1 MHDIRVIS
9 IILTNRSSFVS
20 PIKMSAIMSRML
32 KRMHIILGR
41 ILLSH
46 HVVVHLIYVDISMII
61 NIFVLGKNTLKKCL
75 ACK

>member
-20 PIKMSAIMSRML
+20 PIKMNAIMSRML

-61 NIFVLGKNTLKKCL
+61 NIFVLGKIH
-75 ACK
+75 